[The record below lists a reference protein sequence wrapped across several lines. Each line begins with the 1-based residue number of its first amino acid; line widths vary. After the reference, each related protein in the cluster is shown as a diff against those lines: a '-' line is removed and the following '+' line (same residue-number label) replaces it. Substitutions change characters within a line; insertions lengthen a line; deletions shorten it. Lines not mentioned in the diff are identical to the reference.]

1 MVRVLSLLLSPRW
14 STPIGAIPLEASLS
28 GSLSDWAVALMDT
41 LGGPGAGLAI
51 ALENLFPPLPSE
63 VILPLAGFA
72 AARGSLSLVEALVWT
87 TTGSVVGALLLYL
100 IGATL
105 GQHRVRALAA
115 RLPLVRATDVDRTQA
130 WFDRHGGKAVFF
142 GRMIPIFRSF
152 ISIPAGVHRMAVPKF
167 ALLTFAGSA
176 VWNTLF
182 VLAGF
187 FLGDKWHVV
196 ERYAGAFQVLVL
208 ALAATAAAIFV
219 VRRLRQH
226 RADRASGAPT
236 GP

>member
-1 MVRVLSLLLSPRW
+1 MVRVLSLLLSARW
-14 STPIGAIPLEASLS
+14 STPIGATPMEASLS

-105 GQHRVRALAA
+105 GQH
-115 RLPLVRATDVDRTQA
+115 
-130 WFDRHGGKAVFF
+130 GSE
-142 GRMIPIFRSF
+142 RSRPGCRW
-152 ISIPAGVHRMAVPKF
+152 SGPPPS
-167 ALLTFAGSA
+167 T
-176 VWNTLF
+176 
-182 VLAGF
+182 
-187 FLGDKWHVV
+187 
-196 ERYAGAFQVLVL
+196 
-208 ALAATAAAIFV
+208 
-219 VRRLRQH
+219 VRRPG
-226 RADRASGAPT
+226 STGTGARRCSSA
-236 GP
+236 G